1 MIKSKYS
8 AGLLSLQPPRVS
20 SVSHALKSQTV
31 ADGGPDCFFHWSDVN
46 EADFNELAEA
56 MTGTFLGPNN
66 PKKDRSREM

>member
-20 SVSHALKSQTV
+20 SVSHAV